1 MGWGH
6 FQLIPRVSIKFE
18 KHEHKLIFK
27 IRRFPP
33 KESKMRHYNLK
44 QRFFQRDWY
53 KDQPKTTVLSY
64 NFSMLVLLTLFCAN
78 LIVNLSIVYLFF
90 MGFILLG
97 LDFKLVKICSRQE
110 LWQLDQAGKIH
121 VSSMWGFEIQ
131 LCQVVGDW
139 LAGRP
144 THQWVTR
151 HSDSSF
157 CVSPPLF
164 HPHYICS
171 QYPWIYKMNF

>member
-1 MGWGH
+1 M
-6 FQLIPRVSIKFE
+6 I
-18 KHEHKLIFK
+18 
-27 IRRFPP
+27 
-33 KESKMRHYNLK
+33 
-44 QRFFQRDWY
+44 
-53 KDQPKTTVLSY
+53 VLSY
-64 NFSMLVLLTLFCAN
+64 DFSMLVLLTLFCAN

-144 THQWVTR
+144 RRDFLFILALQIILIVIILACQAAKRFFCQNLWFSSLITHLMLSCICT
-151 HSDSSF
+151 
-157 CVSPPLF
+157 LF
-164 HPHYICS
+164 SLTNPI
-171 QYPWIYKMNF
+171 

>member
-1 MGWGH
+1 M
-6 FQLIPRVSIKFE
+6 
-18 KHEHKLIFK
+18 
-27 IRRFPP
+27 
-33 KESKMRHYNLK
+33 
-44 QRFFQRDWY
+44 
-53 KDQPKTTVLSY
+53 LSY
-64 NFSMLVLLTLFCAN
+64 DFSMLVLLTLFCAN

-144 THQWVTR
+144 RRDFLFILALQIILIVDHFGLSGREEVFLLGSLVFLFDYT
-151 HSDSSF
+151 SD
-157 CVSPPLF
+157 VILYLYPLL
-164 HPHYICS
+164 PY
-171 QYPWIYKMNF
+171 

>member
-1 MGWGH
+1 M
-6 FQLIPRVSIKFE
+6 
-18 KHEHKLIFK
+18 
-27 IRRFPP
+27 
-33 KESKMRHYNLK
+33 
-44 QRFFQRDWY
+44 
-53 KDQPKTTVLSY
+53 LSY
-64 NFSMLVLLTLFCAN
+64 DFSMLVLLTLFCAN

-144 THQWVTR
+144 RRDFLFILALQIILIVDHFGLSGREEVFLLGSLVFLFDYT
-151 HSDSSF
+151 SD
-157 CVSPPLF
+157 VILYLHPLL
-164 HPHYICS
+164 PY
-171 QYPWIYKMNF
+171 